1 MESILSYKPALY
13 INKQG
18 GRYILLLTI
27 YPPAIN
33 RSEKWQYLKQRRK
46 RKMGGASNAD
56 DIRRK
61 AFEEARWHVAKQ
73 IFPNFIALV
82 LMGVVDELDC
92 NKMKNFHL
100 TQGEKARLVKS
111 IGERIQHY
119 CDLSNQGALDPFD
132 TRECFEK
139 QTGMDF
145 SKMYI

>member
-1 MESILSYKPALY
+1 M
-13 INKQG
+13 
-18 GRYILLLTI
+18 
-27 YPPAIN
+27 AIPKAKKDKGK
-33 RSEKWQYLKQRRK
+33 SQIKEIRK
-46 RKMGGASNAD
+46 
-56 DIRRK
+56 K
-61 AFEEARWHVAKQ
+61 AFEEARWYVAKQ

>member
-1 MESILSYKPALY
+1 MAIPKAKKKKSNIDATYK
-13 INKQG
+13 
-18 GRYILLLTI
+18 R
-27 YPPAIN
+27 
-33 RSEKWQYLKQRRK
+33 
-46 RKMGGASNAD
+46 
-56 DIRRK
+56 
-61 AFEEARWHVAKQ
+61 AFEEARWHVAKT

-82 LMGVVDELDC
+82 LMGVVDELDN

-111 IGERIQHY
+111 IGHRIQHY
-119 CDLSNQGALDPFD
+119 CDLSNEGAIDPFD

>member
-1 MESILSYKPALY
+1 MAVPKA
-13 INKQG
+13 K
-18 GRYILLLTI
+18 
-27 YPPAIN
+27 
-33 RSEKWQYLKQRRK
+33 KK
-46 RKMGGASNAD
+46 RHTSNAD

-82 LMGVVDELDC
+82 LMGVIDELDC

-100 TQGEKARLVKS
+100 TEGEKARLVKS
-111 IGERIQHY
+111 IGVRIQHY
-119 CDLSNQGALDPFD
+119 CDLSNQGALNPFD

-145 SKMYI
+145 SKMWI